1 MGINS
6 TEVSYGF
13 GQLGS
18 MMIIGSAS
26 TKPPTGMVFVA
37 ITFLTDCQFDNTGG
51 LVAESFKATIAG
63 GGTTVGDTE
72 YNYIT
77 TEGAAHD
84 QTAGNA
90 NVEKG
95 ELGDQV
101 ANSVVFPKGVTIY
114 GRWTEIDI
122 DNGQHCVA
130 YIGQ

>member
-6 TEVSYGF
+6 TDTAYNF

-18 MMIIGSAS
+18 MFIADNGPS
-26 TKPPTGMVFVA
+26 KPPTGMVFIA
-37 ITFLTDCQFDNTGG
+37 LTFITDTQFDNTGG
-51 LVAESFKATIAG
+51 LVAESFKAVVAG
-63 GGTTVGDTE
+63 GGTTAGDTE

-77 TEGAAHD
+77 TEGSAHD

-101 ANSVVFPKGVTIY
+101 TNSHIFPAGVTIY
-114 GRWTEIDI
+114 GRWTEIEASTGHI
-122 DNGQHCVA
+122 IA
-130 YIGQ
+130 YLGR

>member
-6 TEVSYGF
+6 TDTAYNF

-18 MMIIGSAS
+18 MFIDDNGPS
-26 TKPPTGMVFVA
+26 KPPTDMVFIA
-37 ITFLTDCQFDNTGG
+37 LTFLTDTKFDASGG
-51 LVAESFKATIAG
+51 LVAESFKAAVAG

-95 ELGDQV
+95 ELGNQV
-101 ANSVVFPKGVTIY
+101 DNDNIFPAGVTIY
-114 GRWTEIDI
+114 GRWTEIEPSEGTVI
-122 DNGQHCVA
+122 A
-130 YIGQ
+130 YLGR